1 MQKLETDVLVIG
13 GGGAAARA
21 AIEAHRAGARVTLVT
36 KGSFGAIGTRGC
48 GATAGGFS
56 AAGVFATPGWTGQLT
71 PAEKMVTHMIAAPLE
86 TAYQNII
93 QVGLGMADP
102 KLARVLVE
110 DAVATR
116 LTLFEMGAT
125 FGEAGLRSHGVPIMA
140 ALVSQIKRSGI
151 NIIDRT
157 MITSLLIQSG
167 ECLGAMGIH
176 ELKGEPILITAGA
189 TVIGTGG
196 DANLFMLNLNP
207 SCNTGD
213 GYALGYEAGAE
224 LMNLEFKQIFLGTI
238 FPTRNMLTQFITPY
252 VKFLNAAGEEFLHR
266 YLPPGATVEE
276 CLAQRRLHNPFST
289 RDQYS
294 RYFDIGIIN
303 EVRAGRGTVHSGVY
317 LDRTDPRIPKLNP
330 PASEFWEYRAIDF
343 SNPVEVGI
351 CHHCSLGGYRIDEN
365 ASTTIPGLYAAGEAA
380 AGPHGAD
387 RMGGHMLLASQ
398 VFGARA
404 GKNGATLARAK
415 KVNVDLKTIQKAEE
429 QISAIPRNGD
439 ISPAEVKKMLQQ
451 AAYFDLLTIRSRNS
465 LTRFLVEVK
474 KLKNDLFPRLKVN
487 TPLELVDALELQ
499 NLLTLGEIEAEV
511 CLHRTESR
519 GPHYREDYP
528 KQDDKNWLKVITVKK
543 LNDKPAL
550 DTIALDPSWQSKGD
564 EKLGYWG

>member
-21 AIEAHRAGARVTLVT
+21 AIEAHRAGARVVLVT

-48 GATAGGFS
+48 GATAGAFS
-56 AAGVFATPGWTGQLT
+56 AAGVFATPGWTGQLA
-71 PAEKMVTHMIAAPLE
+71 PMEKMAIHMIAAPPE
-86 TAYQNII
+86 RAYQNII

-110 DAVATR
+110 EAVATR
-116 LTLFEMGAT
+116 LTLLEMGAT

-140 ALVSQIKRSGI
+140 ALVSQIKRTGI
-151 NIIDRT
+151 NVIDRT

-167 ECLGAMGIH
+167 ECMGAMGIH
-176 ELKGEPILITAGA
+176 ELKGDPILITAGA
-189 TVIGTGG
+189 TIIGTGG

-213 GYALGYEAGAE
+213 GYIMGYEAGAE

-238 FPTRNMLTQFITPY
+238 FPTRNMLTQFLPPY
-252 VKFLNAAGEEFLHR
+252 VKFLNARGEEFLHC
-266 YLPPGATVEE
+266 YLPSGVTVEE

-289 RDQYS
+289 RDAYS
-294 RYFDIGIIN
+294 RYFDIGIIS

-343 SNPVEVGI
+343 SKPVEVGI
-351 CHHCSLGGYRIDEN
+351 CHHCSLGGFRIDEN
-365 ASTTIPGLYAAGEAA
+365 ARTNVPGLYAAGEAA

-404 GKNGATLARAK
+404 GKNGAALALAK
-415 KVNVDLKTIQKAEE
+415 KVNLDLKTIRKAEE
-429 QISAIPRNGD
+429 QINAIPRNGE
-439 ISPAEVKKMLQQ
+439 ISPAEAKRMLQQ
-451 AAYFDLLTIRSRNS
+451 AAYLDLLTIRSQNS
-465 LTRFLVEVK
+465 LTRFLAEVK
-474 KLKNDLFPRLKVN
+474 RLKKDFFPRLKVN

-499 NLLTLGEIEAEV
+499 NLLTLAEIEAEV

-528 KQDDKNWLKVITVKK
+528 RQDDKNWLKAITVKK
-543 LNDKPAL
+543 LNDKPSL
-550 DTIALDPSWQSKGD
+550 NTVVLDPSWQSKGD